1 MIMMRV
7 IHLEARW
14 EIRRKTFWI
23 GAASW
28 ENLELFYS
36 NGGTPLAVP
45 ISLTRIITHIRPRIL
60 KLSCRSFTY

>member
-14 EIRRKTFWI
+14 GI

-28 ENLELFYS
+28 ENLELFYR
-36 NGGTPLAVP
+36 NGGTPLSVP
-45 ISLTRIITHIRPRIL
+45 ISLTRIITHIRPRIF